1 MATTAD
7 RFGLDN
13 AEPKPRRNW
22 WKIALVA
29 VPAIVAV
36 GSAIGYLS
44 NSGFSND
51 WYAPLDKPSFQ
62 PPAWAF
68 PVVWTTLYS
77 FMGVAAALILAGQP
91 SRQRTLAVTLFAAQ
105 LALNFAWSPVFFG
118 AGYIDWAFLIILALN
133 VLVTATIIAAW
144 RLNRVAAL
152 LLVPYL
158 LWLCLATALNHETG
172 RLNPGAD
179 RAPLGITGE

>member
-7 RFGLDN
+7 RFQTLSH
-13 AEPKPRRNW
+13 ESKPRRKW

-44 NSGFSND
+44 NSGFSNN
-51 WYAPLDKPSFQ
+51 WYAPLNKPSFQ

-68 PVVWTTLYS
+68 PVAWTTLYT
-77 FMGVAAALILAGQP
+77 FMGIAVALILAAPP
-91 SRQRTLAVTLFAAQ
+91 SRQRSLALTLFFAQ
-105 LALNFAWSPVFFG
+105 LALNFAWSPTFFG
-118 AGYIDWAFLIILALN
+118 AGRIDWAFLLIMAMN
-133 VLVTATIIAAW
+133 VMVTAAIIASW
-144 RLNRVAAL
+144 NVNRVAGL

-158 LWLCLATALNHETG
+158 AWLCLATTLNHETG

-179 RAPLGITGE
+179 RASLGITGG